1 MKRFILSLSVL
12 LLFIIVIVSI
22 TGVSIKESERTT
34 GTLTLSVSDSST
46 LTGDIYVF
54 MYNRSGGLSSIC
66 LSAENGY
73 KDTRDL
79 HFDEYWINE
88 VSNSNYEV
96 EGYSVKD
103 AYFELTS
110 DNPDAFVVIDVEYSI
125 PMVDKVIGE
134 IEENIFE
141 PSDSSDSIEEVEF
154 SEVSNQVV
162 EEEIEEEIEDLVEVE
177 SSVENEEKIEEKVE
191 ETVEVD
197 ENKPIEQ
204 PEEPKETEK
213 IEEVKELSYP
223 ITYSDSTATITI
235 YKEWYAKAWCYIAH
249 LEFTDYSRFGTYCAN
264 GKYNNGYQKTS
275 NAAKKIG
282 AIFCVNGCYSA
293 PYLEYGVIRSG
304 VVCNDKKYGYVAGY
318 SNVSGLFGELVK
330 DKYNG
335 PSLTELA
342 ETGVVTDTFCFGPAI
357 LVDGI
362 VLENKDTS
370 RAQRTFIGS
379 NGNAGDIWIIVSDGR
394 LNDGESYG
402 LTYMECAQLLL
413 DKGCTYGIPL
423 DGGGSSTMYFQ
434 GEVLNA
440 NGKKERAVVDFVY
453 FK

>member
-1 MKRFILSLSVL
+1 M
-12 LLFIIVIVSI
+12 
-22 TGVSIKESERTT
+22 
-34 GTLTLSVSDSST
+34 
-46 LTGDIYVF
+46 
-54 MYNRSGGLSSIC
+54 
-66 LSAENGY
+66 
-73 KDTRDL
+73 
-79 HFDEYWINE
+79 
-88 VSNSNYEV
+88 
-96 EGYSVKD
+96 
-103 AYFELTS
+103 
-110 DNPDAFVVIDVEYSI
+110 
-125 PMVDKVIGE
+125 
-134 IEENIFE
+134 
-141 PSDSSDSIEEVEF
+141 
-154 SEVSNQVV
+154 
-162 EEEIEEEIEDLVEVE
+162 
-177 SSVENEEKIEEKVE
+177 
-191 ETVEVD
+191 
-197 ENKPIEQ
+197 
-204 PEEPKETEK
+204 
-213 IEEVKELSYP
+213 
-223 ITYSDSTATITI
+223 
-235 YKEWYAKAWCYIAH
+235 
-249 LEFTDYSRFGTYCAN
+249 EFTDYSRFGTYCAN
-264 GKYNNGYQKTS
+264 GKYDNGYQKTS

-282 AIFCVNGCYSA
+282 AVFCVNGCYSA
-293 PYLEYGVIRSG
+293 PYLGYGVIRSG
-304 VVCNDKKYGYVAGY
+304 VVCNDLKHGYVAGY

-357 LVDGI
+357 LVDGV

-379 NGNAGDIWIIVSDGR
+379 NGNAGDIWIVVSDGR